1 MSPTAPSLV
10 IFDCDG
16 VLVDSEEIQ
25 TRLLLE
31 LAGELGFS
39 LPTAEALE
47 RFRGAKMADVV
58 RLIEEQIGRPTPADF
73 VQTVRQRQAEV
84 FASELRAV
92 DGIHAALARLP
103 LARCVASSGPAEK
116 IHHSLAL
123 TGLADSFGDHIF
135 SSYDIGSWKP
145 APDLFLHAARR
156 MGAAPHEC
164 VVVEDSVVGVQAGVA
179 AGMRVLGFAPAGSR
193 GLALV
198 DAGAEVFS
206 DMDRLPAL
214 ILG

>member
-1 MSPTAPSLV
+1 MTPSLV

-25 TRLLLE
+25 ARIILE
-31 LAGELGFS
+31 LAGALGFS
-39 LPTAEALE
+39 LPGSEALE

-58 RLIEEQIGRPTPADF
+58 RLIEDQIGRTTPADF
-73 VQTVRQRQAEV
+73 VQAVRSRQAEV
-84 FASELRAV
+84 FASELRSV
-92 DGIHAALARLP
+92 DGIHAALAGLP
-103 LARCVASSGPAEK
+103 VARCVASSGPPEK
-116 IHHSLAL
+116 IRHSLAL
-123 TGLADSFGDHIF
+123 TGLLESFGDHIF

-145 APDLFLHAARR
+145 APDLFLHAART
-156 MGAAPHEC
+156 MGAAPHGC

-193 GLALV
+193 GRALAA
-198 DAGAEVFS
+198 AGAEVFA
-206 DMDRLPAL
+206 DMRRLPVL